1 MSFQILQLNDQS
13 VSIAIIDK
21 NIELSYE
28 DALIKKTMDDANEK
42 TLWSQSGKLI
52 FYNIEDSNNLI
63 NKKSVKIKIFEIN
76 DQTFTYRNM
85 LMLPFK
91 INAKCYVNISFYDE
105 EKNKLKIKILNQDY
119 EITCNA
125 GDEND
130 LIKSSELLNE
140 KMSEIKNSGKTIG
153 IDRIAIIT
161 ALNFAKEIISL
172 KENSVQLTEDS
183 AQKIESIQNK
193 LDLIVNI
200 E

>member
-91 INAKCYVNISFYDE
+91 INAKCYVNISFYGEQKE
-105 EKNKLKIKILNQDY
+105 EQITTFSATKSECINDGIPKYIKHIRKKD
-119 EITCNA
+119 
-125 GDEND
+125 
-130 LIKSSELLNE
+130 
-140 KMSEIKNSGKTIG
+140 
-153 IDRIAIIT
+153 
-161 ALNFAKEIISL
+161 
-172 KENSVQLTEDS
+172 
-183 AQKIESIQNK
+183 
-193 LDLIVNI
+193 
-200 E
+200 

>member
-105 EKNKLKIKILNQDY
+105 QEEEQIMKFSATKSECINDSIPKYIKHIRKKD
-119 EITCNA
+119 
-125 GDEND
+125 
-130 LIKSSELLNE
+130 
-140 KMSEIKNSGKTIG
+140 
-153 IDRIAIIT
+153 
-161 ALNFAKEIISL
+161 
-172 KENSVQLTEDS
+172 
-183 AQKIESIQNK
+183 
-193 LDLIVNI
+193 
-200 E
+200 

>member
-105 EKNKLKIKILNQDY
+105 EKEEQIMTFSATKSECINVGIPKYIKHIRKKD
-119 EITCNA
+119 
-125 GDEND
+125 
-130 LIKSSELLNE
+130 
-140 KMSEIKNSGKTIG
+140 
-153 IDRIAIIT
+153 
-161 ALNFAKEIISL
+161 
-172 KENSVQLTEDS
+172 
-183 AQKIESIQNK
+183 
-193 LDLIVNI
+193 
-200 E
+200 

>member
-13 VSIAIIDK
+13 VLIEIIDK

-105 EKNKLKIKILNQDY
+105 QKEEQIMKFSATKSECINDGIPKYIKHIRKKD
-119 EITCNA
+119 
-125 GDEND
+125 
-130 LIKSSELLNE
+130 
-140 KMSEIKNSGKTIG
+140 
-153 IDRIAIIT
+153 
-161 ALNFAKEIISL
+161 
-172 KENSVQLTEDS
+172 
-183 AQKIESIQNK
+183 
-193 LDLIVNI
+193 
-200 E
+200 

>member
-52 FYNIEDSNNLI
+52 FYNIEDTNNLI
-63 NKKSVKIKIFEIN
+63 NKRSAKIKIFEIN

-105 EKNKLKIKILNQDY
+105 AKEEQIMKFSA
-119 EITCNA
+119 T
-125 GDEND
+125 
-130 LIKSSELLNE
+130 KSLCVN
-140 KMSEIKNSGKTIG
+140 
-153 IDRIAIIT
+153 DRI
-161 ALNFAKEIISL
+161 
-172 KENSVQLTEDS
+172 
-183 AQKIESIQNK
+183 QKYIKQFWK
-193 LDLIVNI
+193 KD
-200 E
+200 

>member
-1 MSFQILQLNDQS
+1 MSFQILQLNDQF

-52 FYNIEDSNNLI
+52 FYNIEDLNNLT
-63 NKKSVKIKIFEIN
+63 NRKSAKIKIFEIN

-105 EKNKLKIKILNQDY
+105 EKEEQIMKFSA
-119 EITCNA
+119 T
-125 GDEND
+125 
-130 LIKSSELLNE
+130 KSECINCLLYT
-140 KMSEIKNSGKTIG
+140 SPSPR
-153 IDRIAIIT
+153 D
-161 ALNFAKEIISL
+161 
-172 KENSVQLTEDS
+172 
-183 AQKIESIQNK
+183 
-193 LDLIVNI
+193 
-200 E
+200 